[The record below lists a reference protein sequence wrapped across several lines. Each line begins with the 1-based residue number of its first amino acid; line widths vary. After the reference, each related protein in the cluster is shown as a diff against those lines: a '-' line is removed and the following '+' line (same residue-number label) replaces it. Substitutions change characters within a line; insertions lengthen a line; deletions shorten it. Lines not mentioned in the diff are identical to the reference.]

1 MTNKDKTGNER
12 QARRR
17 ERERKW
23 LDEHGYKSW
32 ESLHTALM
40 LCDVALQVVSVPTQR
55 RADSPKRG
63 RAARSRDRKS
73 KVSKPA

>member
-1 MTNKDKTGNER
+1 MANKDETGNER

-23 LDEHGYKSW
+23 LDEHGHKSW

-40 LCDVALQVVSVPTQR
+40 RGEIVLQVVSVPTQR
-55 RADSPKRG
+55 RADSPKCG
-63 RAARSRDRKS
+63 RVARSRDRKS
-73 KVSKPA
+73 KVGKPA